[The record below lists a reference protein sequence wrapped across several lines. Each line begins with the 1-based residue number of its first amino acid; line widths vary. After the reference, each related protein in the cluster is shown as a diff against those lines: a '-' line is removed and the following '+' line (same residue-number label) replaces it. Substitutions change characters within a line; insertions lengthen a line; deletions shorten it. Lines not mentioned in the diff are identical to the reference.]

1 MSDVAIA
8 FFIGLVIG
16 GCGGVFALA
25 LCIMSGKNEPRDDYK
40 ERLIS
45 CGIRKGEKMN
55 VSKAEYEVKTT
66 MTNDLLK
73 VEEYINSLGVETRK
87 PDNDDEFRSM
97 YDVLS
102 DIVTVWNNNPTIG
115 KDVETFLAGN
125 HETSDELDE
134 FLSHYNL
141 DGIMRNR

>member
-1 MSDVAIA
+1 MKKR
-8 FFIGLVIG
+8 IGDFKRG
-16 GCGGVFALA
+16 GCSRRPHEYWVCETKKAQ
-25 LCIMSGKNEPRDDYK
+25 

-45 CGIRKGEKMN
+45 YEIEKGDKMN

-73 VEEYINSLGVETRK
+73 AEEYINSLGVETRK
-87 PDNDDEFRSM
+87 PDNNDKFRSM
-97 YDVLS
+97 YDMLS

-115 KDVETFLAGN
+115 KDVEEFLAGN
-125 HETSDELDE
+125 PETSDELDE

>member
-1 MSDVAIA
+1 
-8 FFIGLVIG
+8 
-16 GCGGVFALA
+16 
-25 LCIMSGKNEPRDDYK
+25 
-40 ERLIS
+40 
-45 CGIRKGEKMN
+45 MN
-55 VSKAEYEVKTT
+55 VSKAEHEVKTT

-73 VEEYINSLGVETRK
+73 AEEYINSLGVETRK

-97 YDVLS
+97 YDVLN

-115 KDVETFLAGN
+115 KDVEEFLAGS

>member
-1 MSDVAIA
+1 MES
-8 FFIGLVIG
+8 
-16 GCGGVFALA
+16 
-25 LCIMSGKNEPRDDYK
+25 RK
-40 ERLIS
+40 EI
-45 CGIRKGEKMN
+45 KMN

-73 VEEYINSLGVETRK
+73 AEEYINSLGVETRK
-87 PDNDDEFRSM
+87 PDNNDKFRSM

-102 DIVTVWNNNPTIG
+102 DIVIVWNNNPTIG
-115 KDVETFLAGN
+115 KDVAEFLASN
-125 HETSDELDE
+125 SKTCDESEE

>member
-1 MSDVAIA
+1 MESR
-8 FFIGLVIG
+8 
-16 GCGGVFALA
+16 
-25 LCIMSGKNEPRDDYK
+25 KRD
-40 ERLIS
+40 
-45 CGIRKGEKMN
+45 KMN
-55 VSKAEYEVKTT
+55 VSKAEYEVKTA

-73 VEEYINSLGVETRK
+73 AEEYINSLGVETRK

-115 KDVETFLAGN
+115 KDVEEFLAGN
-125 HETSDELDE
+125 PETSDELDE